1 MLCSHQ
7 WPLRANH
14 PPGGGD
20 PWRVPRASERPASL
34 QNSRLGS
41 CLFCAQGRLELSATL
56 RLPVPC
62 PRRCAFLH
70 LFPWVIPT
78 AALGRRLMGGAM
90 SPVEWDSK
98 WRSSANHSE
107 LGRLTKGFSDYP
119 LGKL

>member
-1 MLCSHQ
+1 MGQRAAGQPAELEAGLPSLLC
-7 WPLRANH
+7 P
-14 PPGGGD
+14 
-20 PWRVPRASERPASL
+20 
-34 QNSRLGS
+34 
-41 CLFCAQGRLELSATL
+41 GRLELSATL

-78 AALGRRLMGGAM
+78 VALGRRLMGGAM